1 MIGAQRFPGGT
12 GIGGIPGI
20 NRPADGQTGKL
31 RSSLSEEAG
40 TDALEAD
47 SSIPMAGTLHIPD
60 PRTSNKAKKR
70 FDITFMN

>member
-1 MIGAQRFPGGT
+1 MPEYSSEYDHTVPGLTVQLT
-12 GIGGIPGI
+12 GRRVNSAP
-20 NRPADGQTGKL
+20 
-31 RSSLSEEAG
+31 SLSEEAE

-47 SSIPMAGTLHIPD
+47 SSSIPMAGTLHIPD